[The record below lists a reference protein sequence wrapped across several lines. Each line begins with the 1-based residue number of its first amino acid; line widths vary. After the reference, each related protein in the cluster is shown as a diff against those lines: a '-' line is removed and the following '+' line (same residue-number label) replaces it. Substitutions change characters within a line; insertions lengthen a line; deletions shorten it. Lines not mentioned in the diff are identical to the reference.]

1 MTIQIIV
8 FVEAGQVCEIKD
20 FHMDCLS
27 GRRGKILWESEKTVL
42 LFIILKN
49 LLLVNTILILYLL
62 HINYFI

>member
-42 LFIILKN
+42 LFIILTNERQNIQTKH
-49 LLLVNTILILYLL
+49 LWAWLS
-62 HINYFI
+62 